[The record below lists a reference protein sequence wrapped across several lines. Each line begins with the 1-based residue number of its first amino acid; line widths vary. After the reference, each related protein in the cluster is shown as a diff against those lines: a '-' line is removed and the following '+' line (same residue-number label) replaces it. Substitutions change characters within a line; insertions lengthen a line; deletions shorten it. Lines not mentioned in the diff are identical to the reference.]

1 VDACGRTGYAHVA
14 VGGSAKGDIVS
25 PLIGAS
31 EVIAAAP
38 ARLRKRGDLCLFT
51 KPGEALRNGEVGA
64 AASATPESASS
75 GYLVTNPEA
84 TAESRIIRRNGS
96 WLDGSAHGARPA
108 RGGAAKR
115 PELASHGEAA
125 ADRGGGAPDAWSG
138 YTRPFSFGL
147 GVRERSL
154 GEVGPPLPL
163 GLGEKGFHVSCGLP
177 VDGVSPELSWAVE
190 LSRAA
195 GFNAPPV
202 ADQATPADGLVAGG
216 GDIAACRAPL
226 RRSDRLV
233 AYARRRSIGD
243 SSLGSAGAPSPLRGR
258 VRLACP
264 DSGVLE
270 PSVAAEDGVCG
281 ESAGS
286 LRRLAGA
293 EFGGGRLRLDEGEAP
308 SAGAAPSPLSRS
320 FWSLAC
326 VGTGVPGETRAAH
339 FDGSGAEAKGSLVG
353 MSFIIRSTCISLGFI
368 WANESDT
375 SMMMPT
381 MKQNSPAAS
390 RSGRRESM
398 LGN

>member
-1 VDACGRTGYAHVA
+1 MRRLAGAEFGG
-14 VGGSAKGDIVS
+14 VG
-25 PLIGAS
+25 
-31 EVIAAAP
+31 
-38 ARLRKRGDLCLFT
+38 T
-51 KPGEALRNGEVGA
+51 N
-64 AASATPESASS
+64 SS
-75 GYLVTNPEA
+75 FP
-84 TAESRIIRRNGS
+84 R
-96 WLDGSAHGARPA
+96 
-108 RGGAAKR
+108 
-115 PELASHGEAA
+115 
-125 ADRGGGAPDAWSG
+125 
-138 YTRPFSFGL
+138 
-147 GVRERSL
+147 
-154 GEVGPPLPL
+154 
-163 GLGEKGFHVSCGLP
+163 
-177 VDGVSPELSWAVE
+177 
-190 LSRAA
+190 
-195 GFNAPPV
+195 
-202 ADQATPADGLVAGG
+202 
-216 GDIAACRAPL
+216 RAP
-226 RRSDRLV
+226 
-233 AYARRRSIGD
+233 
-243 SSLGSAGAPSPLRGR
+243 
-258 VRLACP
+258 VRAE
-264 DSGVLE
+264 LE

-326 VGTGVPGETRAAH
+326 VGTGVPGETRAAR